1 MSEER
6 RQTRLLPF
14 RLSRAHEEARA
25 TDAGPELSA
34 EDAELR
40 RLLHAWEAPSS
51 SDGSRA
57 RLLAAYRGRVARPPL
72 WRRALTSSV
81 RVPLPV
87 AACAALAFALA
98 AYALV
103 ARGTQTNAVATKTA
117 DTTAPVVKVV
127 EVPVVEERVVERVV
141 YVEKKERTPARPPKA
156 QLASVSREN
165 SGRGHN
171 SASDASYVTPVDMAV
186 FQPAGDINFRI
197 VKRGKTDDE

>member
-14 RLSRAHEEARA
+14 RRRAAEEGRA
-25 TDAGPELSA
+25 ADAGPEGFD

-40 RLLHAWEAPSS
+40 QLLLAWEAPDESAAA
-51 SDGSRA
+51 RA
-57 RLLAAYRGRVARPPL
+57 RLLAAFRERAARPPL
-72 WRRALTSSV
+72 WRRLLTSSV

-87 AACAALAFALA
+87 AACAALAFALS

-103 ARGTQTNAVATKTA
+103 ALGTRAQATATTNTP
-117 DTTAPVVKVV
+117 APVVKVV

-141 YVEKKERTPARPPKA
+141 YVEKKARAAARPA
-156 QLASVSREN
+156 QRQLASAGRSASASRP
-165 SGRGHN
+165 
-171 SASDASYVTPVDMAV
+171 ASDASYVTPVDMAV
-186 FQPAGDINFRI
+186 FEPAGEMNFRI